1 MRMEVW
7 QRLRSVF
14 VAGREPRLP
23 ADADKAER
31 GRFGEALAARFVR
44 RRLGGRVIARNWRS
58 ARDRRDE
65 LDLVFRKGEVLV
77 FVEVRTRSAEALV
90 SGFHSVNRHKKEV
103 LRRSCKS
110 YLSQLQTPPKH
121 FRFDIIDVALFPDGR
136 GEVRHYANVPLFA
149 KHFTAAY
156 SQP

>member
-44 RRLGGRVIARNWRS
+44 G
-58 ARDRRDE
+58 
-65 LDLVFRKGEVLV
+65 
-77 FVEVRTRSAEALV
+77 
-90 SGFHSVNRHKKEV
+90 
-103 LRRSCKS
+103 
-110 YLSQLQTPPKH
+110 
-121 FRFDIIDVALFPDGR
+121 
-136 GEVRHYANVPLFA
+136 
-149 KHFTAAY
+149 
-156 SQP
+156 